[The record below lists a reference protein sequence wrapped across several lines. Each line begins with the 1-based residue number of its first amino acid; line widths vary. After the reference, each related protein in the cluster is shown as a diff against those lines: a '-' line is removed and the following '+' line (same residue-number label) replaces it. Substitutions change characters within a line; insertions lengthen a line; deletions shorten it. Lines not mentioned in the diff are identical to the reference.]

1 MTAPRKPFAH
11 LEAELAGARTGWVT
25 PVLALAGVVVVVV
38 LASTLLPVPDTSR
51 DFRNAAD
58 SGDGDAGHATLA
70 WSDLVPADWD
80 ATREMKR
87 LQRTAAG
94 IDDTAPE
101 ARASFARLRDVLDAA
116 PANPALQGR
125 AVRIPGYVVPLD
137 PRAKGLTEF
146 LLVPYFGACIH
157 SPPPP
162 ANQVIHVQSAKPLAL
177 RAMDTVWVAGTLDV
191 VQHTSSVAVSG
202 YRLHAVSADPYQPG
216 DPPRE
221 ASR

>member
-1 MTAPRKPFAH
+1 MTARRKPFAH
-11 LEAELAGARTGWVT
+11 LEAELAGARGGWIA
-25 PVLALAGVVVVVV
+25 PVLALAGVVLAVV
-38 LASTLLPVPDTSR
+38 LASRLLPVPDTAR
-51 DFRNAAD
+51 DFRNITGTAAD
-58 SGDGDAGHATLA
+58 TGEGDAAHATIA

-80 ATREMKR
+80 PTREMKR
-87 LQRTAAG
+87 LQRTAVG
-94 IDDTAPE
+94 IDDAAPE

-137 PRAKGLTEF
+137 PRATGLTEF

-162 ANQVIHVQSAKPLAL
+162 ANQVIHVQSTRPLAL

-202 YRLHAVSADPYQPG
+202 YRLQAVSAQPYQPA
-216 DPPRE
+216 DRP
-221 ASR
+221 

>member
-1 MTAPRKPFAH
+1 MTASRKPFAH
-11 LEAELAGARTGWVT
+11 LEAELAGARAGWVT
-25 PVLALAGVVVVVV
+25 PVLALAGVVLTV
-38 LASTLLPVPDTSR
+38 LAVSTLLPVPDTAR
-51 DFRNAAD
+51 DFRNDASTAD
-58 SGDGDAGHATLA
+58 GDGRHTTLA

-87 LQRTAAG
+87 LQQAAAG
-94 IDDTAPE
+94 VDDTTPA
-101 ARASFARLRDVLDAA
+101 ARVSFARLRDVLDAA
-116 PANPALQGR
+116 PANTALQGR

-162 ANQVIHVQSAKPLAL
+162 ANQVIHVQSDRPLPL

-191 VQHTSSVAVSG
+191 VRLASSVAVSG
-202 YRLHAVSADPYQPG
+202 YRLHAVSADPYQPTER
-216 DPPRE
+216 P
-221 ASR
+221 